1 MPTWPGTPG
10 PSPKQPVLQNIQL
23 LSGCLVATTK
33 CLFIDLAAT
42 CSLNFSRYQQWSQ
55 QDSKPAGFAFDGP
68 AYKALGLT
76 SLDKAEVMY
85 CQQHLRIVDGLYGLL
100 RPLDNIRP
108 YRLEMANKLNTNT
121 GKTLY
126 AYWGDLLT
134 NALNR

>member
-1 MPTWPGTPG
+1 M
-10 PSPKQPVLQNIQL
+10 LDLQL
-23 LSGCLVATTK
+23 LSACVLATMT
-33 CLFIDLAAT
+33 CIFFDMLAAI

-55 QDSKPAGFAFDGP
+55 QVSKPAGFAFDGP

-76 SLDKAEVMY
+76 SLNKADVLY

-100 RPLDNIRP
+100 RPLDSIKP
-108 YRLEMANKLNTNT
+108 YRLEMANKLNNSK

-134 NALNR
+134 DALNG